1 MMPRPAA
8 PEHRVEPEEGRGAV
22 PASDQG
28 IRPAPP
34 ASSSL
39 GRYLGRRVLLSV
51 LTLIGVIVLVF
62 FASRILPGDPAA
74 ARAGQY
80 ATEETIARIR
90 EQYGLDRPLPEQ
102 FVTYV
107 TGVFTGDLGTS
118 SRTDQPVLE
127 ELLRRLPASLELA
140 LYSLVLALIAAIPLG
155 VIAAAKRGSAFDT
168 MARLWAIFGS
178 SMALFWLGLLLIYF
192 LFFRLGWFPGPV
204 GRLPIGE
211 SPPRMITG
219 LYTVDALLAGQP
231 GLVVTSLQHLALP
244 VLTFAVV
251 VTAPIL
257 KMVRSAMIRTLRSDY
272 IRTARAVGVSET
284 RILLVDGLRNAMLPV
299 LTTVGIVF
307 GYLMGGNV
315 IVEFL
320 FSWPGIGSY
329 AYQAVQTNDLE
340 ALQGFVILVGIL
352 YIALNV
358 AIDLLYGWINPQVR
372 IGARQG
378 DA

>member
-1 MMPRPAA
+1 MR
-8 PEHRVEPEEGRGAV
+8 
-22 PASDQG
+22 
-28 IRPAPP
+28 
-34 ASSSL
+34 L
-39 GRYLGRRVLLSV
+39 GRYLARRLLLSV
-51 LTLIGVIVLVF
+51 LTLLGVIVVVF

-80 ATEETIARIR
+80 ATEETIAQIR

-102 FVTYV
+102 FSQYV
-107 TGVFTGDLGTS
+107 TGVFRGDLGVS

-127 ELLRRLPASLELA
+127 ELLARLPASLELA
-140 LYSLVLALIAAIPLG
+140 LYSLLVAIVVAIPLG
-155 VIAAAKRGSAFDT
+155 VISAVKRGSWLDT
-168 MARLWAIFGS
+168 TARLWAIFGS

-192 LFFRLGWFPGPV
+192 LYFRLGWFPGPV
-204 GRLPIGE
+204 GRLPIGAAK
-211 SPPRMITG
+211 PLTITG
-219 LYTVDALLAGQP
+219 LFTVDALVAGDVELAA
-231 GLVVTSLQHLALP
+231 SAAQHLVLP
-244 VLTFAVV
+244 MLTLAVV

-272 IRTARAVGVSET
+272 VRTARAVGVSET
-284 RILLVDGLRNAMLPV
+284 RVVLVDGLRNAMLPI

-315 IVEFL
+315 IVEHIFA
-320 FSWPGIGSY
+320 WPGIGRY

-372 IGARQG
+372 LGARPG
-378 DA
+378 EA